1 MNVGDKVKVTL
12 GSRVRVTHMGGLY
25 APLRL
30 GSLIGAIGTL
40 ITYEPE
46 REVYQYEVDFGDL
59 QVWFTAEELE
69 VVA

>member
-1 MNVGDKVKVTL
+1 MPL
-12 GSRVRVTHMGGLY
+12 GSRVRVTHMGGLT
-25 APLRL
+25 APTYRW
-30 GSLIGAIGTL
+30 SLIGATGTL

-59 QVWFTAEELE
+59 RVWFTRDELE